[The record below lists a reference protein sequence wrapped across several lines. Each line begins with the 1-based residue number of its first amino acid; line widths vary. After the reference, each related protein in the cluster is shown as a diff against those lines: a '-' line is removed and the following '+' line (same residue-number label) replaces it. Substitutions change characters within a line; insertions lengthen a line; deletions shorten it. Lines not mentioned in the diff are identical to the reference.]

1 SWELGT
7 AAEAL
12 TELSWPSLAVFQSSA
27 FPPITNES
35 HRPSDVI
42 DIATK
47 VIKAKSPNM
56 LALAPDKATGD
67 PASIGVSVILANWT
81 RSNLTDNSF
90 SQAAS
95 QQLDYLLNHAPRS
108 PSGAISQR
116 TDEVQL
122 WSDFVYMGPPFIAY
136 YGALQGGDKG
146 AALLQTAY
154 DQCRLYRNE
163 LRDANGLWRHV
174 ALGSWQDRTHWG
186 TGNGWAAAGMLRV
199 LETIQKSTHASNFI
213 EQQAN
218 LTSWIQEI
226 VKTAWNYQQED
237 GALLNTLDDS
247 SSFTDTSATAILAA
261 VTYRMA
267 VVRNDT
273 TDIHDASMAL
283 RAIANNMDANGW
295 LLNTV
300 NPYTFNSPTDAGNH
314 SPEGQA
320 FVLLLHSAWR
330 DYVDY
335 FTQDDN

>member
-1 SWELGT
+1 MVELGFNDDTVTNVRMNLLASANTSWELGT

-42 DIATK
+42 DIAT
-47 VIKAKSPNM
+47 N
-56 LALAPDKATGD
+56 
-67 PASIGVSVILANWT
+67 
-81 RSNLTDNSF
+81 
-90 SQAAS
+90 